1 MKLLLVI
8 ILILLAF
15 ELGAFCAMKIQLD
28 KIKKDVE
35 KIKERTFPEEE

>member
-28 KIKKDVE
+28 KIKIDLE
-35 KIKERTFPEEE
+35 KIRKWLNIKED